1 MVVTLQPF
9 LIQFTRFLS
18 ENHKKYIKNDLLS
31 ERNENKNSRPSPV
44 QPNCTAY
51 CRTSADSSHS
61 SSSRISDHYVARMA
75 GSFGFSSKNCMN
87 LSLLC
92 MAIC

>member
-31 ERNENKNSRPSPV
+31 ERNEDKNTIRRYI
-44 QPNCTAY
+44 QKWNCHQKK
-51 CRTSADSSHS
+51 RD
-61 SSSRISDHYVARMA
+61 RKLGLIGQGMV
-75 GSFGFSSKNCMN
+75 
-87 LSLLC
+87 
-92 MAIC
+92 

>member
-31 ERNENKNSRPSPV
+31 ERNRDN
-44 QPNCTAY
+44 
-51 CRTSADSSHS
+51 
-61 SSSRISDHYVARMA
+61 
-75 GSFGFSSKNCMN
+75 
-87 LSLLC
+87 
-92 MAIC
+92 